1 MENQAE
7 AISRMAKDA
16 VQAMISQKEES
27 LADVVEERMRKK
39 EKKLVQPE
47 FRNEG
52 NKDQYKHQKAIW
64 ENMEDV
70 GKAIKRKDMD
80 KAENLI
86 NEGKKLV
93 LKRIK
98 LIKPADREDWGTVK
112 EYVSDDLASDTE
124 DEKALAKAIKSA
136 AAKKEKRKR
145 FRASTST
152 NRSKASPRSNST
164 RTSLGPMHYQRNTDN
179 NKPRGNCWSCGKI
192 GHFQW
197 QCFVNQK
204 RDSKFNS
211 SSNTRM

>member
-1 MENQAE
+1 MSSTEENETTAPQEKMVRSIVASIMGNQAE

-93 LKRIK
+93 LKIIK
-98 LIKPADREDWGTVK
+98 LIKLADREDWGTVK
-112 EYVSDDLASDTE
+112 
-124 DEKALAKAIKSA
+124 
-136 AAKKEKRKR
+136 
-145 FRASTST
+145 
-152 NRSKASPRSNST
+152 
-164 RTSLGPMHYQRNTDN
+164 
-179 NKPRGNCWSCGKI
+179 
-192 GHFQW
+192 
-197 QCFVNQK
+197 
-204 RDSKFNS
+204 
-211 SSNTRM
+211 